1 MVWTRSSF
9 FPCCG
14 VWRWTANRSTGQE
27 LPQLQLCS
35 AISERE
41 HWTQTR
47 DQEDQA
53 ENSVV
58 FLLLTSFRATPV
70 LRGHLGRGDKELTFS
85 KGKRGERQMDRGRG
99 RGETDGWRGKGEVR
113 EKAVSSAE
121 AKAVLQIQTH
131 LLSYKVKWKGQECE
145 PCLLNEKQNC
155 SNGLVFTICTK
166 HTESQCHRYIQNTQ
180 PYLKNRNRWEHGYTH
195 WSLGGITGLTV
206 TFLVR
211 VSG

>member
-1 MVWTRSSF
+1 
-9 FPCCG
+9 
-14 VWRWTANRSTGQE
+14 
-27 LPQLQLCS
+27 
-35 AISERE
+35 
-41 HWTQTR
+41 
-47 DQEDQA
+47 
-53 ENSVV
+53 
-58 FLLLTSFRATPV
+58 
-70 LRGHLGRGDKELTFS
+70 
-85 KGKRGERQMDRGRG
+85 MDRGRG

-145 PCLLNEKQNC
+145 PCLLNEKQ
-155 SNGLVFTICTK
+155 
-166 HTESQCHRYIQNTQ
+166 
-180 PYLKNRNRWEHGYTH
+180 WEHGYTH

>member
-113 EKAVSSAE
+113 EKAV
-121 AKAVLQIQTH
+121 
-131 LLSYKVKWKGQECE
+131 
-145 PCLLNEKQNC
+145 
-155 SNGLVFTICTK
+155 
-166 HTESQCHRYIQNTQ
+166 
-180 PYLKNRNRWEHGYTH
+180 
-195 WSLGGITGLTV
+195 
-206 TFLVR
+206 FLCR
-211 VSG
+211 S